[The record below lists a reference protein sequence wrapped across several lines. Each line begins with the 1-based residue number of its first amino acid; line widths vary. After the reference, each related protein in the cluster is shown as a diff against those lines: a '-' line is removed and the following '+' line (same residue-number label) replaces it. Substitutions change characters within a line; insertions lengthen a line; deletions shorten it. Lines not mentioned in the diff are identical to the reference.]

1 MFKKILLVSML
12 SGLAF
17 SSTAFSAAPTTPHEK
32 VEVTKGHELEPV
44 VKGKPFVVEFFWY
57 GCGHCFII
65 EPLLNQVID
74 KEKENITFKRYPVMF
89 PGWESGAQLYF
100 TIQALDLEEQL
111 HDKIYSAIHK
121 DKKDILNNEKERNK
135 FLEKENID
143 VAKFNEAYNS
153 FGINSKLSQAKEV
166 NKNYKISSSPTIIV
180 DNQYVFSP
188 SINGGYLQAA
198 QALQSYIDA
207 NKVKAENIVEADTE
221 EATEVESVN

>member
-1 MFKKILLVSML
+1 MFKKILLASML

-17 SSTAFSAAPTTPHEK
+17 SSTAFSAAPTTPYET
-32 VEVTKGHELEPV
+32 VEITQGYELEPV
-44 VKGKPFVVEFFWY
+44 VEGKPFVVEFFWY

-65 EPLLNQVID
+65 EPFLNPVVE
-74 KEKENITFKRYPVMF
+74 KEKDNITFKRYPVMF

-100 TIQALDLEEQL
+100 TIQALDLEEEL
-111 HDKIYSAIHK
+111 HDKIYNAIHK
-121 DKKDILNNEKERNK
+121 DKKDILDNEKERNK

-166 NKNYKISSSPTIIV
+166 NKNYKILSSPTIIV

-207 NKVKAENIVEADTE
+207 NKAKVEASE
-221 EATEVESVN
+221 EVISEVEN

>member
-1 MFKKILLVSML
+1 
-12 SGLAF
+12 
-17 SSTAFSAAPTTPHEK
+17 
-32 VEVTKGHELEPV
+32 
-44 VKGKPFVVEFFWY
+44 FVVEFFWY
-57 GCGHCFII
+57 GCGHCFRI
-65 EPLLNQVID
+65 EPFLNPVVE
-74 KEKENITFKRYPVMF
+74 KEKDNITFKRYPVMF

-111 HDKIYSAIHK
+111 HDKIYNAIHK
-121 DKKDILNNEKERNK
+121 DKKDILDNEKERNK

-188 SINGGYLQAA
+188 AINGGY
-198 QALQSYIDA
+198 
-207 NKVKAENIVEADTE
+207 
-221 EATEVESVN
+221 